1 MEREGKKLRA
11 GAPSERVSPA
21 QAPRRDR
28 TFLPGHAA
36 HCPSLPDSPRGRSA
50 LRLLRASRR
59 RLIGLTLVFASS
71 NCSTGEADRPI
82 QGFALMLPS
91 PRRYAVGPNETA
103 RRPPDHSADVDSVAP
118 VGLVPPSGLSIDNA
132 FTPSGQTRP
141 PAGREVYPVM
151 PFQLLRSASCRRPGS
166 PLIMPS
172 RRRAKRDRPPVVRS
186 IHRL

>member
-1 MEREGKKLRA
+1 MIFFFFKSFRPYRRKQPPLSGREKSFGQA
-11 GAPSERVSPA
+11 HPPSVS
-21 QAPRRDR
+21 RRR
-28 TFLPGHAA
+28 KRPNATGRSYQGHAA

-71 NCSTGEADRPI
+71 NCSTGEPDRPI

-118 VGLVPPSGLSIDNA
+118 VGLVPPSGLSNDNA
-132 FTPSGQTRP
+132 FTPSGRTGP
-141 PAGREVYPVM
+141 PAGREV
-151 PFQLLRSASCRRPGS
+151 S
-166 PLIMPS
+166 
-172 RRRAKRDRPPVVRS
+172 
-186 IHRL
+186 H

>member
-36 HCPSLPDSPRGRSA
+36 HRPSLPDSLRGRSA
-50 LRLLRASRR
+50 LRLLRSSRR

-71 NCSTGEADRPI
+71 NCSTGEADRTI
-82 QGFALMLPS
+82 QGFTLMLPS

-103 RRPPDHSADVDSVAP
+103 RRPPNHSVDVVR
-118 VGLVPPSGLSIDNA
+118 L
-132 FTPSGQTRP
+132 R
-141 PAGREVYPVM
+141 
-151 PFQLLRSASCRRPGS
+151 RSASCRRPGS
-166 PLIMPS
+166 PLMMPS
-172 RRRAKRDRPPVVRS
+172 RRWAKRDRPPVVRS
-186 IHRL
+186 VQ

>member
-50 LRLLRASRR
+50 LRLLRTSRR

-71 NCSTGEADRPI
+71 NCSTGEPDRTI

-91 PRRYAVGPNETA
+91 PRRYAVGPNEAA
-103 RRPPDHSADVDSVAP
+103 RRPPDHSVDVV
-118 VGLVPPSGLSIDNA
+118 
-132 FTPSGQTRP
+132 
-141 PAGREVYPVM
+141 
-151 PFQLLRSASCRRPGS
+151 QLRRSASCRRPGS
-166 PLIMPS
+166 PLMMPS
-172 RRRAKRDRPPVVRS
+172 RRRAKRDRPQVVRPIDCEFHVYTAATVPPS
-186 IHRL
+186 RGRTVAVMLKAVPSPAPRSGPGAF